1 MARALY
7 AVLFAVS
14 ICISGMRS
22 AAALSPQTPIHAFVT
37 DHWSVEQGLP
47 QITVL
52 GIAQDRAGFLWVNTQ
67 AAVARFDG
75 MQFVAFDRAGTGI
88 DTSMLTAVWADRLGD
103 VWFGGAHGLLREEQD
118 HFTALGGEAVN
129 AIIDAGDGT
138 PLLATSGGLAR
149 VRDGRIMPVP
159 GYSGP
164 AYSLLREGNVL
175 WIGGLGRICR
185 LTAALDSPV
194 VTCIAQGTAGH
205 QPVAITQ
212 MASSRGSLW
221 LGTHIGLMRLD
232 GDRIISAGLS
242 PDLDTTSIE
251 SLLTD
256 RDGTLWIGTV
266 PALYRLLPDAAL
278 EQADDSDIARHPW
291 VQALYEDRAGNLWM
305 GTHIGGL
312 YRIWNGWTR
321 RVSLRDGLADSL
333 VWSIVRA
340 PDGRIVFGTN
350 ADVETFDGR
359 RVQSLIAGK
368 ALPNPSA
375 YELYYDHRARLWI
388 GTRAGIAV
396 FDRGRDV
403 TPPALAALASL
414 QINDVRETADDDFW
428 IGTSGGLYRWRAGIL
443 SHADPGAPTAASI
456 IRSILP
462 LTPDHL
468 YLGTED
474 GVREWRGGRLTQ
486 PAWAAPL
493 RGHFVSRVAMLG
505 PDMLGIATTDAGIGV
520 MMNGQLRMT
529 TQKDGLPSDNA
540 WTLNVLDGELYVGS
554 IAGAW
559 RLPLAQLPLPGLPAR
574 QVVPQLLA
582 GEERTTSLHN
592 THCCNGGAGARSLVV
607 GDVIWY
613 STTDGAL
620 GVDTRALGT
629 QPKSPGAM
637 IESIEPDG
645 RQFPDE
651 SLELRDGARDL
662 AIHYTA
668 PYLRIGAL
676 RFRYQLEGY
685 DTDWQDVGVR
695 RVAFYTHL
703 PPGKY
708 RFRVAAALSGGHGF
722 GPEADLAIRVE
733 PHWYER
739 ALVRAAAILLL
750 CLMVI
755 LLVGWSL
762 RTQRR
767 RNARLEAQVERRTA
781 QLARAVERLRV
792 ANLALA
798 EESHTDAL
806 TALHNRRYLL
816 ARLPGLLSANES
828 IGVLQIDID
837 YFKQVN
843 DGYGHAT
850 GDAVLRALGRL
861 LLLARRSSDITV
873 RWGGEEFLLLLPG
886 IDTAGALNIAE
897 RLRRDIAAQ
906 DFTDGRGGTI
916 RLTCSIG
923 FSLHP
928 LVMQAES
935 GTFDAALEL
944 ADLALYRAKQ
954 DGRNTCVGLIAT
966 TLLPAEILGSPFA
979 SQLDE
984 LIASDRLRW
993 VREAP

>member
-22 AAALSPQTPIHAFVT
+22 AVALNPQIPIHAFIT
-37 DHWSVEQGLP
+37 DHWNVEQGLP

-52 GIAQDRAGFLWVNTQ
+52 GIAQDRAGFLWINTQ

-75 MQFVAFDRAGTGI
+75 AQFVVFDRAGTGV
-88 DTSMLTAVWADRLGD
+88 DTSMLTAIWADPLGQ
-103 VWFGGAHGLLREEQD
+103 VWFGGAHGLLREERD

-138 PLLATSGGLAR
+138 PLLATSLGLAR
-149 VRDGRIMPVP
+149 VRDGRIIPVP

-164 AYSLLREGNVL
+164 AYSLLREGDAL
-175 WIGGLGRICR
+175 WIGGLGRACR
-185 LTAALDSPV
+185 LTGTLDSPG
-194 VTCIAQGTAGH
+194 VTCVSQDTPGH
-205 QPVAITQ
+205 QPVAITRL
-212 MASSRGSLW
+212 AGGRDSLW

-232 GDRIISAGLS
+232 GDRIIPAGLG

-256 RDGTLWIGTV
+256 RDGVLWVGTV
-266 PALYRLLPDAAL
+266 PGLYRLLPGAVL
-278 EQADDSDIARHPW
+278 EQASDDDIAHHPW
-291 VQALYEDRAGNLWM
+291 VQALFEDRAGNLWM
-305 GTHIGGL
+305 GTHINGL

-321 RVSLRDGLADSL
+321 RVSARDGLADSL

-350 ADVETFDGR
+350 TDIETFDGG
-359 RVQSLIAGK
+359 RVQPWIAGK
-368 ALPNPSA
+368 LLPNPSA
-375 YELYYDHRARLWI
+375 YDLYYDQGGRLWV

-396 FDRGRDV
+396 FDHGKDV
-403 TPPALAALASL
+403 TPPALSALASL
-414 QINDVRETADDDFW
+414 QINDVCETADGDFW
-428 IGTSGGLYRWRAGIL
+428 IGTGGGLYRWHAGIL
-443 SHADPGAPTAASI
+443 DRADPGAPAAAAI

-462 LTPDHL
+462 LGPDHF

-474 GVREWRGGRLTQ
+474 GVREWRKGSLTQ
-486 PAWAAPL
+486 PAWAEPL

-505 PDMLGIATTDAGIGV
+505 PGMLGIATTDAGVGV
-520 MMNGQLRMT
+520 MLNGQLRMT

-559 RLPLAQLPLPGLPAR
+559 RLPLAQLPLPGSPAR

-582 GEERTTSLHN
+582 GEARSTSLHN
-592 THCCNGGAGARSLVV
+592 ARCCNGGAGARSLVV
-607 GDVIWY
+607 GDVIWF

-620 GVDTRALGT
+620 GVDTRALLA
-629 QPKSPGAM
+629 QPKSPDAK
-637 IESIEPDG
+637 IETIEHDG
-645 RQFPDE
+645 RQFPAE
-651 SLELRDGARDL
+651 SFELRQGARDL

-668 PYLRIGAL
+668 PYLRVGAL

-685 DTDWQDVGVR
+685 DADWQDVGAR

-708 RFRVAAALSGGHGF
+708 RFRVAVSLSGAPAF
-722 GPEADLAIRVE
+722 GQEADLAIRVE

-739 ALVRAAAILLL
+739 ALVRAAVILLSGL
-750 CLMVI
+750 AVI

-762 RTQRR
+762 RRQRR
-767 RNARLEAQVERRTA
+767 RNARLEAAVARRTA

-806 TALHNRRYLL
+806 TTLHNRRYLL
-816 ARLPGLLSANES
+816 WRLPGLLAANES

-861 LLLARRSSDITV
+861 LLQARRSSDITV

-886 IDTAGALNIAE
+886 IDVAGALNIAE

-906 DFTDGRGGTI
+906 DFTDGRGGDI

-928 LVMQAES
+928 LVMQPDC
-935 GTFDAALEL
+935 GTFDAVLEL

-954 DGRNTCVGLIAT
+954 DGRNTCVGLIAA
-966 TLLPAEILGSPFA
+966 TLLPAEILDTPFA
-979 SQLDE
+979 PQLDA
-984 LIASDRLRW
+984 LLAADRLRW
-993 VREAP
+993 VREAS

>member
-7 AVLFAVS
+7 AVLFAVL

-22 AAALSPQTPIHAFVT
+22 AVALSPQIPIHALVI

-52 GIAQDRAGFLWVNTQ
+52 GITEDRAGFLWINTQ
-67 AAVARFDG
+67 ASVARFDG
-75 MQFVAFDRAGTGI
+75 VQFVAFDRASTGI
-88 DTSMLTAVWADRLGD
+88 DTSMLTAIWADPHGQ
-103 VWFGGAHGLLREEQD
+103 VWFGGAHGLLREEGGR
-118 HFTALGGEAVN
+118 FTALGGEAVN

-138 PLLATSGGLAR
+138 PLLATSSGLAR
-149 VRDGRIMPVP
+149 VRNGRIMPVP

-164 AYSLLREGNVL
+164 AYSLLRVGDAL
-175 WIGGLGRICR
+175 WIGGLGRVCR
-185 LTAALDSPV
+185 LNASLDSPV
-194 VTCIAQGTAGH
+194 VTCVAQGAGGH
-205 QPVAITQ
+205 QLMAITQ
-212 MASSRGSLW
+212 IASSRGSLW
-221 LGTHIGLMRLD
+221 LGTHVGLMRLD

-256 RDGTLWIGTV
+256 RDGSLWIGTV

-278 EQADDSDIARHPW
+278 EQAADGDIAHHPW
-291 VQALYEDRAGNLWM
+291 VQALYEDRAGNLWI
-305 GTHIGGL
+305 GTHIGGM

-321 RVSLRDGLADSL
+321 RVSLRDGLADAL

-350 ADVETFDGR
+350 VDVETFDGR
-359 RVQSLIAGK
+359 RVQPLIAGK
-368 ALPNPSA
+368 VLPNPSA

-388 GTRAGIAV
+388 GTRGGIAV
-396 FDRGRDV
+396 FDHGKDV
-403 TPPALAALASL
+403 TPPALSALASL

-428 IGTSGGLYRWRAGIL
+428 IGTSGGLYRWRAGNL
-443 SHADPGAPTAASI
+443 SRVDSGASAAASI

-462 LTPDHL
+462 LTPEHL
-468 YLGTED
+468 YLATED
-474 GVREWRGGRLTQ
+474 GVREWRDGKLTE
-486 PAWAAPL
+486 PVWAVPL
-493 RGHFVSRVAMLG
+493 RGHFVSRVSMLG
-505 PDMLGIATTDAGIGV
+505 PDMLGIATTDAGVGV
-520 MMNGQLRMT
+520 MVNGQLRMT

-540 WTLNVLDGELYVGS
+540 WTLNVLDGDLYVGS

-559 RLPLAQLPLPGLPAR
+559 RLPLAQLPLPGSPVR

-592 THCCNGGAGARSLVV
+592 THCCNGGASARSLVV

-620 GVDTRALGT
+620 GVDTHALGT
-629 QPKSPGAM
+629 QPKSPGAT
-637 IESIEPDG
+637 IESIEHDG
-645 RQFPDE
+645 HQFAGT
-651 SLELRDGARDL
+651 SFELREGARDL
-662 AIHYTA
+662 AVHYTA

-685 DTDWQDVGVR
+685 DTNWQDVGAR

-708 RFRVAAALSGGHGF
+708 RFRVAAAISGDPGF
-722 GPEADLAIRVE
+722 GPEADLAIQVQ

-739 ALVRAAAILLL
+739 ALVRAAAVLLSAL
-750 CLMVI
+750 AII
-755 LLVGWSL
+755 LLVAWSL
-762 RTQRR
+762 RTQHR
-767 RNARLEAQVERRTA
+767 RNARLEAQVARRTA

-816 ARLPGLLSANES
+816 RRLPGLLSANES

-843 DGYGHAT
+843 DDYGHAA

-861 LLLARRSSDITV
+861 LQVARRSSDITV

-886 IDTAGALNIAE
+886 IDAAGALNTAE

-906 DFTDGRGGTI
+906 DFTDGRGGRI

-928 LVMQAES
+928 LARQADS
-935 GTFDAALEL
+935 GTFDATLEL

-954 DGRNTCVGLIAT
+954 DGRNTCVGLIAPV
-966 TLLPAEILGSPFA
+966 LLPAEILRSPFA
-979 SQLDE
+979 GQLDA
-984 LIASDRLRW
+984 LIAADRLRW
-993 VREAP
+993 VRETS